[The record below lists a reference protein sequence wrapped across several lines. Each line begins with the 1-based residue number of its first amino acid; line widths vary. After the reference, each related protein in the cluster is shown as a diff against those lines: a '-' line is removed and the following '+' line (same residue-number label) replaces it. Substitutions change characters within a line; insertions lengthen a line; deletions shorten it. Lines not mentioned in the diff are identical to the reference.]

1 MKKLTRHDE
10 HYRPGRFVHPRAALV
25 QKLLCVGFVLVAV
38 KTVVLAIYSDRRR
51 TLDDMAD
58 RQYHEALNLAP
69 WRGTIYDRR
78 KFPLALSVR
87 RPSLAVNPRV
97 FAPTAQQQHM
107 LARHLHHTPR
117 SLSAIAKRR
126 SYFAWLQR
134 KIPPALA
141 EKILALN
148 IKGLYEITE
157 PYRYYPLGEKF
168 AHLIG
173 YVGIDN
179 TGLLGLEQQFE
190 SQLHGKRTALSLIK
204 DARNQPVFYS
214 PTQASP
220 TTSGATLHLTLDRVM
235 QEISMEELALGIE
248 QARARK
254 GFVIVADPHS
264 GRILALANYP
274 SFDPNKPRHLD
285 TRHLHNTAAAT
296 LYEPGSIVKPLIIAT
311 ALEHGL
317 TTLSD
322 LHYCESGRLEVG
334 NTAIRDD
341 KPHAALTTEDV
352 LTYSSNICT
361 YKIAQLLGEERLYQL
376 YRDFGIGTAIN
387 SMSLPGQARGR
398 IDHFSKW
405 SAIRFANISFGQGF
419 ATSGIELVTAF
430 NSIANGGKLMQP
442 QLLARIEDGEGKT
455 INAKSPRMIARVLQP
470 ETARRMRHALGRVV
484 AHGTGK
490 LAALQH
496 YHVGGKTSTAE
507 VFDRQLKR
515 YSKTR
520 RIAGFIGFAPLAD
533 PHLTIYVSLFEPQN
547 TPRYGGKWAAP
558 VFARIASRILRY
570 LNVRKDITLL
580 D

>member
-1 MKKLTRHDE
+1 MKKLARHDE
-10 HYRPGRFVHPRAALV
+10 HYRPGRFVHPRAHLL
-25 QKLLCVGFVLVAV
+25 QKLFCVGFALVAV
-38 KTVVLAIYSDRRR
+38 KTVVLAIYSDRRH
-51 TLDDMAD
+51 TLDNMAD
-58 RQYHEALNLAP
+58 RQYHEALDIAP

-87 RPSLAVNPRV
+87 RPSLAINPRV
-97 FAPTAQQQHM
+97 FAATTAQRHALTKHLKHTM
-107 LARHLHHTPR
+107 HSLAAL
-117 SLSAIAKRR
+117 AKRR

-134 KIPPALA
+134 KVPPAVA
-141 EKILALN
+141 EKILALD
-148 IKGLYEITE
+148 IKGLYQITE

-179 TGLLGLEQQFE
+179 TGLLGIEQQFE

-214 PTQASP
+214 PQQATP
-220 TTSGATLHLTLDRVM
+220 ATSGATLHLTLDRVI

-248 QARARK
+248 RARARK
-254 GFVIVADPHS
+254 GFVIAADPHS

-274 SFDPNKPRHLD
+274 SFDPNKPRHID
-285 TRHLHNTAAAT
+285 TRHLLNTAAAT
-296 LYEPGSIVKPLIIAT
+296 LYEPGSIVKPLVIAA
-311 ALEHGL
+311 ALERGL
-317 TTLSD
+317 TSMSD

-361 YKIAQLLGEERLYQL
+361 YKIAQLLGAERLHQL
-376 YRDFGIGTAIN
+376 YRDFGISTAIN

-442 QLLARIEDGEGKT
+442 QLLARIEDGEGKIIST
-455 INAKSPRMIARVLQP
+455 KTPQMIARVLQP
-470 ETARRMRHALGRVV
+470 ETSRQLRHALGRVV
-484 AHGTGK
+484 AHGTGR

-496 YHVGGKTSTAE
+496 YRVGGKTSTAE

-533 PHLTIYVSLFEPQN
+533 PHITIYVSLFEPQN

-570 LNVRKDITLL
+570 LNVRQNIALVD
-580 D
+580 

>member
-1 MKKLTRHDE
+1 MKKHHRHDE
-10 HYRPGRFVHPRAALV
+10 HYRPGRFVHPRARLL
-25 QKLLCVGFVLVAV
+25 QKLLFLGFALVAV
-38 KTVVLAIYSDRRR
+38 KTVVLTIYYDRRS

-58 RQYHEALNLAP
+58 RQYHEALDLAP
-69 WRGTIYDRR
+69 WRGNIYDRR

-87 RPSLAVNPRV
+87 RPSLAINPRV
-97 FAPTAQQQHM
+97 FAPTAQQQHT
-107 LARHLHHTPR
+107 LARHLNHTPR
-117 SLSAIAKRR
+117 SIATLAQRR

-134 KIPPALA
+134 KVSPAVA

-148 IKGLYEITE
+148 IEGLYPITE

-179 TGLLGLEQQFE
+179 TGLLGIEQQFE
-190 SQLHGKRTALSLIK
+190 TQLHGKRTALSLIK
-204 DARNQPVFYS
+204 DARNQTVFYS
-214 PTQASP
+214 PTQATP
-220 TTSGATLHLTLDRVM
+220 ATSGATLHLTLDRVI

-248 QARARK
+248 RARARK

-274 SFDPNKPRHLD
+274 SFDPNKPRHIN
-285 TRHLHNTAAAT
+285 TRHLHNTAVAT
-296 LYEPGSIVKPLIIAT
+296 LYEPGSIVKPLVIAA
-311 ALEHGL
+311 ALERGL

-322 LHYCESGRLEVG
+322 LHYCENGRLEVG

-341 KPHAALTTEDV
+341 KPHAALTTEDI
-352 LTYSSNICT
+352 LTYSSNICI
-361 YKIAQLLGEERLYQL
+361 YKIAQLLGAERLYQL
-376 YRDFGIGTAIN
+376 YRDFGLSTVVN

-405 SAIRFANISFGQGF
+405 SAIRFANIAFGQGF
-419 ATSGIELVTAF
+419 ATSGIELITAF

-442 QLLARIEDGEGKT
+442 QLLEHIEDGEGKT
-455 INAKSPRMIARVLQP
+455 ITAKTPQMITRVLQP
-470 ETARRMRHALGRVV
+470 ETARQLRNALGRVV

-496 YHVGGKTSTAE
+496 FRVGGKTSTAE
-507 VFDRQLKR
+507 VFDRKLKR

-533 PHLTIYVSLFEPQN
+533 PHITIYVSLFEPQN

-558 VFARIASRILRY
+558 VFARIASRVLRY
-570 LNVRKDITLL
+570 LNVKQDIALL

>member
-1 MKKLTRHDE
+1 MKKHPRQAD
-10 HYRPGRFVHPRAALV
+10 HYRPGRFVHPRAALL
-25 QKLLCVGFVLVAV
+25 QKLLCVGFALIALKTIVLV
-38 KTVVLAIYSDRRR
+38 IYSDYRN
-51 TLDDMAD
+51 TLDNMAD
-58 RQYHEALNLAP
+58 RQYHEDLDLAP

-87 RPSLAVNPRV
+87 RPSLAINPRV
-97 FAPTAQQQHM
+97 FSPTAQQRRA
-107 LARHLHHTPR
+107 LAQYLKHTPR
-117 SLSAIAKRR
+117 RLAALSERR
-126 SYFAWLQR
+126 GYFAWLQR
-134 KIPPALA
+134 KVPPAVA

-148 IKGLYEITE
+148 IKGLYKITE

-173 YVGIDN
+173 YVGLDN
-179 TGLLGLEQQFE
+179 TGLLGIEQQFE
-190 SQLHGKRTALSLIK
+190 SQLHGKRTALTLIK
-204 DARNQPVFYS
+204 DARNQLVFYS
-214 PTQASP
+214 PTQATP
-220 TTSGATLHLTLDRVM
+220 ATSGATLHLTLDRVI

-248 QARARK
+248 RARARK

-264 GRILALANYP
+264 GRMLALANYP
-274 SFDPNKPRHLD
+274 SFDPNKPRHIN

-296 LYEPGSIVKPLIIAT
+296 LYEPGSIIKPLIIAS

-317 TTLSD
+317 TTLSN
-322 LHYCESGRLEVG
+322 LHYCERGRLEVG

-341 KPHAALTTEDV
+341 KPYAALTTEDI

-361 YKIAQLLGEERLYQL
+361 YKIAQLLGAERLYQL
-376 YRDFGIGTAIN
+376 YRNFGISTAVN

-419 ATSGIELVTAF
+419 ATSGIELITAF
-430 NSIANGGKLMQP
+430 NSIANGGKLMKP
-442 QLLARIEDGEGKT
+442 QLLDRIEDGDGKT
-455 INAKSPRMIARVLQP
+455 STAKTPQMIARVLQP
-470 ETARRMRHALGRVV
+470 ETARQLRYALGRVV
-484 AHGTGK
+484 AYGTGK
-490 LAALQH
+490 LAALEH
-496 YHVGGKTSTAE
+496 FRVGGKTSTAE
-507 VFDRQLKR
+507 VFDRKLKR

-533 PHLTIYVSLFEPQN
+533 PHITIYVSLFEPQN

-558 VFARIASRILRY
+558 IFARIAARVLRY
-570 LNVRKDITLL
+570 LNVKRDIALL